1 MTTTHEPAQAELQFH
16 PLANV
21 FPLIEGDEFK
31 ALVEDI
37 REHGVLE
44 PIWLYEGKI
53 LDGRNRYRAYQ
64 AAFPDADEDPPFRE
78 YLDDK
83 PVEFVIS
90 LNLKRRHLNESQRGM
105 VADNIAKLKKG
116 DNQHAQIC
124 APSQEE
130 AADLLNVSRRT
141 VQHARRVHEEGA
153 PELVQAV
160 ERGTVSVSAAADVAS
175 LPQDEQQEIV
185 ARGEREI
192 LKAATEIR
200 ARKNEARLAAR
211 AKELSDISR
220 NSAPLPQ
227 DRQYPVLLVDPPWQY
242 ETAPLG
248 DAARAVDDK
257 YPTCRW
263 PTFARSLLEIPQPR
277 MQCFLCGLYR
287 RCCRKGL
294 RFYGLGAL
302 NTWRNL
308 FGTKKRLGWGAGLGD
323 STSIC

>member
-105 VADNIAKLKKG
+105 VADNIAK
-116 DNQHAQIC
+116 
-124 APSQEE
+124 
-130 AADLLNVSRRT
+130 
-141 VQHARRVHEEGA
+141 
-153 PELVQAV
+153 
-160 ERGTVSVSAAADVAS
+160 
-175 LPQDEQQEIV
+175 
-185 ARGEREI
+185 
-192 LKAATEIR
+192 
-200 ARKNEARLAAR
+200 
-211 AKELSDISR
+211 
-220 NSAPLPQ
+220 
-227 DRQYPVLLVDPPWQY
+227 
-242 ETAPLG
+242 
-248 DAARAVDDK
+248 
-257 YPTCRW
+257 
-263 PTFARSLLEIPQPR
+263 
-277 MQCFLCGLYR
+277 
-287 RCCRKGL
+287 
-294 RFYGLGAL
+294 
-302 NTWRNL
+302 
-308 FGTKKRLGWGAGLGD
+308 
-323 STSIC
+323 